1 MSTEVAVLILR
12 VLAGLSLLA
21 FLLILFAIVWRS
33 MRQLDRQLQASRA
46 SYGYLTC
53 LRRDSR
59 DSVAER
65 YELSAYTT
73 LGRSASNSI
82 VVNDDFAS
90 AEHARIVLEDGQW
103 WLEDQRSKNGT
114 RLNDTRSSNRRNILA
129 DGDLIGIGKL
139 TYQLTLE
146 IQIDAPAG

>member
-1 MSTEVAVLILR
+1 MSIEVAVLILR
-12 VLAGLSLLA
+12 ALAGLSLLA
-21 FLLILFAIVWRS
+21 FLIILFAIVWRG

-46 SYGYLTC
+46 NYGYLTC
-53 LRRDSR
+53 QGRDST

-65 YELSAYTT
+65 YQLGAITT
-73 LGRSASNSI
+73 VGRSASNSI

-103 WLEDQRSKNGT
+103 WLEDRRSKNGT
-114 RLNDTRSSNRRNILA
+114 RLNNAVIDQRTILT

-139 TYQLTLE
+139 SFRMTLE
-146 IQIDAPAG
+146 TRDNSSAL

>member
-33 MRQLDRQLQASRA
+33 MRQLDRQMQASRA

-59 DSVAER
+59 DSVAKR

-114 RLNDTRSSNRRNILA
+114 RLNDALIDRRNILA

>member
-1 MSTEVAVLILR
+1 MSIEVAVLILR
-12 VLAGLSLLA
+12 LLAGLSLLA
-21 FLLILFAIVWRS
+21 FLIILFAIVWRG
-33 MRQLDRQLQASRA
+33 MRQLDRQLQAPLVR
-46 SYGYLTC
+46 YGYLTC
-53 LRRDSR
+53 QRRDST

-65 YELSAYTT
+65 HQLGAFTT

-103 WLEDQRSKNGT
+103 WLEDRRSKNGT
-114 RLNDTRSSNRRNILA
+114 RLNSAVIDQRTKLS
-129 DGDLIGIGKL
+129 DGDLIGIAKF

-146 IQIDAPAG
+146 SQIDPSAN

>member
-1 MSTEVAVLILR
+1 MSIEVAVLILR
-12 VLAGLSLLA
+12 LLAGLSLLA
-21 FLLILFAIVWRS
+21 FLIILFLIVWRS

-53 LRRDSR
+53 IRRDS
-59 DSVAER
+59 SEMAAER
-65 YELSAYTT
+65 HQLGAITT

-82 VVNDDFAS
+82 IANDDFAS

-103 WLEDQRSKNGT
+103 WLEDRRSKNGT
-114 RLNDTRSSNRRNILA
+114 RLNNTVIDRRAILA
-129 DGDLIGIGKL
+129 EGDLIGIGKL

-146 IQIDAPAG
+146 THSEAAGN

>member
-114 RLNDTRSSNRRNILA
+114 RLNNAVIDRRNILA